1 MKAIRAREYGS
12 PEQLR
17 LEEVDIPAPK
27 DDEVLIRVRAAALN
41 ALDYYMMGGEF
52 MVLRPFFGWKRPK
65 DPRVGADVAGI
76 VEAVGANVTSFKKND
91 EVFGVARGSLAEFV
105 ATPANKIAHKSANA
119 SFEQAAA
126 MPVAA
131 LTALQGL
138 RDKARLARG
147 QKVLIN
153 GAAGGIGTFAIQ
165 IARSMGAEVAA
176 VCSARNVDLV
186 RSLGATRVFDY
197 TREDF
202 TRSTERYDVFADI
215 IGNRSLSECR
225 GVMTPKGTFLN
236 IGVRDGG
243 RLIPRLTE
251 LLLSKPFVSQN
262 LSMFVARMTPDDLNV
277 LSEMIEAKSIT
288 PVIDRT
294 YPLNQAGEALA
305 YLKEGHARGKVV
317 VTIN

>member
-243 RLIPRLTE
+243 QLIPRLAE
-251 LLLSKPFVSQN
+251 LLLSKSFVSQN